1 MLNNSTL
8 LLVQIGFT
16 ILTTLLLIVAALS
29 RDALAEQRLWA
40 LGNVVSCLGL
50 AVGNVTE
57 LPEVV
62 HGGISYA
69 LLGLGLALVLRGLRQ
84 FCDQDLTW
92 HWLAGITLVSFLVP
106 AYFATVQPNQT
117 ARLVATGL
125 LLGAINLVCAVTL
138 VRGLQGSARAMMWI
152 AVSGFT
158 ALGLALV
165 LRSVYQLV
173 AQAAGP
179 DALSAETLMAI
190 TILAVALAQVTVAFG
205 LIMLVA
211 HRYAEKLNRLTLLDP
226 LTGALNRLGME
237 RMGQRVLVRSRQSMR
252 SVAVALVDADHFKAI
267 NDQHGHPVGD
277 QVLVHLANLLI
288 AQVRPGDLVVRY
300 GGEEFL
306 LLLDGSS
313 PESAYHIA
321 DRLRELVT
329 QAQVETPAG
338 NIRYRISMGVS
349 TSDKSG
355 YTLNQL
361 ILDAD
366 AALYKAKQDGRN
378 RVCMG

>member
-16 ILTTLLLIVAALS
+16 VLTTLLLIAAALS
-29 RDALAEQRLWA
+29 TDALAEQRLWA
-40 LGNVVSCLGL
+40 VGNVVSCLGL
-50 AVGNVTE
+50 AIGNMTE

-62 HGGISYA
+62 HGGVSYA
-69 LLGLGLALVLRGLRQ
+69 LLGLGLGLVLRGVRK
-84 FCDQDLTW
+84 FCDLSLTW
-92 HWLAGITLVSFLVP
+92 PWLAGITVLCFLIP
-106 AYFATVQPNQT
+106 GYFATVQPNQT

-125 LLGAINLVCAVTL
+125 LMGSLNLACAITL
-138 VRGLQGSARAMMWI
+138 VRGLRGSVRAMMWI

-165 LRSVYQLV
+165 LRSVYQLA
-173 AQAAGP
+173 AQARGA
-179 DALSAETLMAI
+179 DTVSDETLMSA
-190 TILAVALAQVTVAFG
+190 TILVVSLAQVTIAFG

-226 LTGALNRLGME
+226 LTGTLNRLGME
-237 RMGQRVLVRSRQSMR
+237 RMGQRVLIRARQGMR
-252 SVAVALVDADHFKAI
+252 SVAVVVVDADHFKAI

-277 QVLVHLANLLI
+277 KVLVHLANLLI

-306 LLLDGSS
+306 LMLDGTG
-313 PESAYHIA
+313 PESAFRIA
-321 DRLRELVT
+321 DRLRELVN
-329 QAQVETPAG
+329 QAQVASPAG
-338 NIRYRISMGVS
+338 TIRYQVSMGVTS
-349 TSDKSG
+349 TDKSG

-361 ILDAD
+361 VLDAD
-366 AALYKAKQDGRN
+366 AALYRAKQEGRN
-378 RVCMG
+378 RVCLA

>member
-1 MLNNSTL
+1 M
-8 LLVQIGFT
+8 LVQIVFT
-16 ILTTLLLIVAALS
+16 VLTTLLLIAAALS
-29 RDALAEQRLWA
+29 SDALAEQRLWA
-40 LGNVVSCLGL
+40 LGNVVTCLGL
-50 AVGNVTE
+50 AVGNMTE
-57 LPEVV
+57 LAEVV

-84 FCDQDLTW
+84 FCNQTLNW
-92 HWLAGITLVSFLVP
+92 HWLIGILLVVFLVP

-117 ARLVATGL
+117 ARLVATGFMLGGLNLACAITL
-125 LLGAINLVCAVTL
+125 L
-138 VRGLQGSARAMMWI
+138 RGLRGNARAMVWI

-165 LRSVYQLV
+165 LRSTYQLV
-173 AQAAGP
+173 AQAN
-179 DALSAETLMAI
+179 DHQVLSTETLMAV
-190 TILAVALAQVTVAFG
+190 TILAVSLAQVTIAFG

-211 HRYAEKLNRLTLLDP
+211 HRYAEKLNSLTLRDP
-226 LTGALNRLGME
+226 LTGTLNRLGME
-237 RMGQRVLVRSRQSMR
+237 RMGRRVLVRARQSMR

-267 NDQHGHPVGD
+267 NDKHGHPIGD
-277 QVLVHLANLLI
+277 QVLVHLADLLI

-313 PESAYHIA
+313 PESAFHIA

-329 QAQVETPAG
+329 QAQIATPAG
-338 NIRYRISMGVS
+338 KLRYQVSIGVS
-349 TSDKSG
+349 NTNRSG
-355 YTLNQL
+355 YTLDQL

-366 AALYKAKQDGRN
+366 AALYKAKQEGRN
-378 RVCMG
+378 RVCMA